1 MIIFTY
7 LHNFRLNNCIFISL
21 YFKVNKNAFIT
32 THWVLCVFLQCN
44 ETEVLIQNCFCV
56 FILLIILVLSNLW
69 TRAKVMSH
77 RVARLGVLPEIVA
90 SFFNDDFFYFYDFKD
105 EIWIFNVK
113 VKHFVKT
120 ESKTKWFKGQKLF
133 LRIIKCKVLWQGRA
147 KNIKTKLSVWETG
160 VFLLQGCIAF

>member
-56 FILLIILVLSNLW
+56 FILLIILVVSNLW

-120 ESKTKWFKGQKLF
+120 ESKTK
-133 LRIIKCKVLWQGRA
+133 CKVLWQGRA

>member
-1 MIIFTY
+1 MK
-7 LHNFRLNNCIFISL
+7 ISP
-21 YFKVNKNAFIT
+21 NKNAFIN
-32 THWVLCVFLQCN
+32 THWVLCVFVQCN

-56 FILLIILVLSNLW
+56 FILLIILVVVSNLW

-90 SFFNDDFFYFYDFKD
+90 SCFNDDFFYDFKD

-113 VKHFVKT
+113 VEHFVKT
-120 ESKTKWFKGQKLF
+120 ETKTKWFKGQKLF
-133 LRIIKCKVLWQGRA
+133 LRITKCKVLWPGRA

-160 VFLLQGCIAF
+160 VFLLHRCIAF